1 MFVIS
6 WIHFLKVI
14 LVTVLKFRIFLSE
27 DPPSTGSD
35 VEKQLLEAARS
46 GDMEVVK
53 VNGNIFVNYQVLGY
67 VNFKTITDE
76 RNMCIDLHIVMSHL
90 EMNQHL
96 DDLCLFCRNCAR
108 HRQ

>member
-6 WIHFLKVI
+6 RIHLCKGI
-14 LVTVLKFRIFLSE
+14 LVTVLKFRNFLSE

-53 VNGNIFVNYQVLGY
+53 VNGNICVNHQLSGY
-67 VNFKTITDE
+67 VNFQTITD
-76 RNMCIDLHIVMSHL
+76 
-90 EMNQHL
+90 
-96 DDLCLFCRNCAR
+96 
-108 HRQ
+108 

>member
-1 MFVIS
+1 M
-6 WIHFLKVI
+6 
-14 LVTVLKFRIFLSE
+14 VTVLKFRIFLSE

-76 RNMCIDLHIVMSHL
+76 RC
-90 EMNQHL
+90 
-96 DDLCLFCRNCAR
+96 C
-108 HRQ
+108 